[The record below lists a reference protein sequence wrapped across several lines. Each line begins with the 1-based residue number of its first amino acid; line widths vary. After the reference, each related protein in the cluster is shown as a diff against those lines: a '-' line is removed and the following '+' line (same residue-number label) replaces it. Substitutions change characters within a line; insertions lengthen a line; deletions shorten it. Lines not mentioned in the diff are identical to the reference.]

1 MEGNSGGGG
10 GGGGGND
17 VELLCKT
24 LQVEHK
30 LFYFDLKENPRG
42 RYLKISEKTSATRS
56 TIIVPFS
63 GISWFLDLFNYYVNS
78 DDQDLFSKELQ
89 LDTKVFYFDI
99 GENRRGRFLK
109 CLQCEFDGKK
119 GVKDVE
125 DQIKFVLEVL
135 GLSSSSLSQYFTLN
149 PGLSPPVTVAHS
161 DPNSTAPSATSAA
174 SVSPSASGS
183 AESRSESSVSHSHPT
198 ASTSHNAFTSSTSDC
213 DANQHSSA
221 GPVSTVS
228 EASVSRNRSTIIVP
242 AGSSR
247 DEGWAAFRNIL
258 AEINEASRLFILPN
272 QQNSESSEHLVGL
285 SDDVGAGF
293 ISGHS
298 TQPATSSELNVDRSV
313 DLPPQDEIGNLGV
326 SKVIRADQKRFFFD
340 LGSNNRGHFLRIS
353 EVAGSDRS
361 SIILPLSGLKQFHE
375 IVGHFVEI
383 TKDRIEGMAVANVRT
398 IDPPQR

>member
-1 MEGNSGGGG
+1 MEGNSGGVGG
-10 GGGGGND
+10 GGAVAVAGVGAGATTVGGGAGGGGND

-78 DDQDLFSKELQ
+78 DDQDVFSKELQ

-109 CLQCEFDGKK
+109 
-119 GVKDVE
+119 
-125 DQIKFVLEVL
+125 
-135 GLSSSSLSQYFTLN
+135 
-149 PGLSPPVTVAHS
+149 
-161 DPNSTAPSATSAA
+161 
-174 SVSPSASGS
+174 
-183 AESRSESSVSHSHPT
+183 
-198 ASTSHNAFTSSTSDC
+198 
-213 DANQHSSA
+213 
-221 GPVSTVS
+221 VS

-242 AGSSR
+242 AGSAR

-272 QQNSESSEHLVGL
+272 QQSSEPSERLVGL

-298 TQPATSSELNVDRSV
+298 SQTAPPSELNVDRSAE
-313 DLPPQDEIGNLGV
+313 LPAQDEIGNMGV

-383 TKDRIEGMAVANVRT
+383 TKDRIEGMTGANVRT
-398 IDPPQR
+398 VDSPQR

>member
-1 MEGNSGGGG
+1 MKRMEGNSGGGG
-10 GGGGGND
+10 AGAGGSGGVTGGGAGGGGGND
-17 VELLCKT
+17 VELVCKT

-56 TIIVPFS
+56 TIIVPSS

-78 DDQDLFSKELQ
+78 DDHELFSKELQ
-89 LDTKVFYFDI
+89 LDSKVFYFDI

-109 CLQCEFDGKK
+109 
-119 GVKDVE
+119 
-125 DQIKFVLEVL
+125 
-135 GLSSSSLSQYFTLN
+135 
-149 PGLSPPVTVAHS
+149 
-161 DPNSTAPSATSAA
+161 
-174 SVSPSASGS
+174 
-183 AESRSESSVSHSHPT
+183 
-198 ASTSHNAFTSSTSDC
+198 
-213 DANQHSSA
+213 
-221 GPVSTVS
+221 VS

-258 AEINEASRLFILPN
+258 AEINEASRLLILPN
-272 QQNSESSEHLVGL
+272 QQGSEQSEHLVGL

-293 ISGHS
+293 ISGHGS
-298 TQPATSSELNVDRSV
+298 QPAPASELNVDRSV
-313 DLPPQDEIGNLGV
+313 DLPAQDEIGNMGV

-383 TKDRIEGMAVANVRT
+383 TKDRIEGMTGASVR
-398 IDPPQR
+398 IVDPPQR

>member
-10 GGGGGND
+10 GGTGAAGAGSGGAAGGGIGND

-78 DDQDLFSKELQ
+78 EDQDVFSKELQ

-99 GENRRGRFLK
+99 GQNRRGRFLK
-109 CLQCEFDGKK
+109 
-119 GVKDVE
+119 
-125 DQIKFVLEVL
+125 
-135 GLSSSSLSQYFTLN
+135 
-149 PGLSPPVTVAHS
+149 
-161 DPNSTAPSATSAA
+161 
-174 SVSPSASGS
+174 
-183 AESRSESSVSHSHPT
+183 
-198 ASTSHNAFTSSTSDC
+198 
-213 DANQHSSA
+213 
-221 GPVSTVS
+221 VS

-242 AGSSR
+242 AGSTR

-272 QQNSESSEHLVGL
+272 QASSEPSERLVGL

-298 TQPATSSELNVDRSV
+298 SQPAPSSDLNVDRSV
-313 DLPPQDEIGNLGV
+313 ELPAQDEIGNMGV

-383 TKDRIEGMAVANVRT
+383 TKDRIEGMTGANVRT
-398 IDPPQR
+398 VDPPQR

>member
-1 MEGNSGGGG
+1 MEGNSGGVGGGGGAIAGGG

-78 DDQDLFSKELQ
+78 DDQDVSSKELQ

-109 CLQCEFDGKK
+109 
-119 GVKDVE
+119 
-125 DQIKFVLEVL
+125 
-135 GLSSSSLSQYFTLN
+135 
-149 PGLSPPVTVAHS
+149 
-161 DPNSTAPSATSAA
+161 
-174 SVSPSASGS
+174 
-183 AESRSESSVSHSHPT
+183 
-198 ASTSHNAFTSSTSDC
+198 
-213 DANQHSSA
+213 
-221 GPVSTVS
+221 VS

-242 AGSSR
+242 AGSTR

-272 QQNSESSEHLVGL
+272 QQQSSESSERLVGL

-298 TQPATSSELNVDRSV
+298 SQTVPTSELNIDRSTE
-313 DLPPQDEIGNLGV
+313 LPAQDEIGNMGV

-340 LGSNNRGHFLRIS
+340 LGNNNRGHFLRIS

-383 TKDRIEGMAVANVRT
+383 TKDRIEGMTGANVRT
-398 IDPPQR
+398 VDPPQR

>member
-10 GGGGGND
+10 ADRGGND

-56 TIIVPFS
+56 TIIVPSS

-78 DDQDLFSKELQ
+78 DDNDLFSKELQ

-109 CLQCEFDGKK
+109 
-119 GVKDVE
+119 
-125 DQIKFVLEVL
+125 
-135 GLSSSSLSQYFTLN
+135 
-149 PGLSPPVTVAHS
+149 
-161 DPNSTAPSATSAA
+161 
-174 SVSPSASGS
+174 
-183 AESRSESSVSHSHPT
+183 
-198 ASTSHNAFTSSTSDC
+198 
-213 DANQHSSA
+213 
-221 GPVSTVS
+221 VS

-242 AGSSR
+242 AGSTR

-258 AEINEASRLFILPN
+258 ADINEASRLFVLPN
-272 QQNSESSEHLVGL
+272 QQSSEPSERLVGL

-293 ISGHS
+293 ISGHI
-298 TQPATSSELNVDRSV
+298 QPASTSELKVDRSV
-313 DLPPQDEIGNLGV
+313 ELPAQDEIGNMGV

-383 TKDRIEGMAVANVRT
+383 TKDRIEGMSGANVRT
-398 IDPPQR
+398 VDPPQR

>member
-1 MEGNSGGGG
+1 MEGNSGGVGGGASGSGG

-17 VELLCKT
+17 VELMCKT

-63 GISWFLDLFNYYVNS
+63 GISWFLDLFNYYVNNS
-78 DDQDLFSKELQ
+78 ADDQDLFSKELQ

-109 CLQCEFDGKK
+109 
-119 GVKDVE
+119 
-125 DQIKFVLEVL
+125 
-135 GLSSSSLSQYFTLN
+135 
-149 PGLSPPVTVAHS
+149 
-161 DPNSTAPSATSAA
+161 
-174 SVSPSASGS
+174 
-183 AESRSESSVSHSHPT
+183 
-198 ASTSHNAFTSSTSDC
+198 
-213 DANQHSSA
+213 
-221 GPVSTVS
+221 VS

-258 AEINEASRLFILPN
+258 AEINEASRLFMLPN
-272 QQNSESSEHLVGL
+272 QQSSETSERLVGL

-298 TQPATSSELNVDRSV
+298 SQSVTTSELNVDRSV
-313 DLPPQDEIGNLGV
+313 ELPPQDEIGNAV
-326 SKVIRADQKRFFFD
+326 SKVIRVDQKRFFFD

-353 EVAGSDRS
+353 EVAGNDRS

-383 TKDRIEGMAVANVRT
+383 TKDRIEGMTGANVRT
-398 IDPPQR
+398 VDPLQR

>member
-1 MEGNSGGGG
+1 MEGNSGGGSGSGAAAAG

-17 VELLCKT
+17 VELMCKT

-63 GISWFLDLFNYYVNS
+63 GISWFLDLFNHYVDNS
-78 DDQDLFSKELQ
+78 ADDQDLFSKELQ

-109 CLQCEFDGKK
+109 
-119 GVKDVE
+119 
-125 DQIKFVLEVL
+125 
-135 GLSSSSLSQYFTLN
+135 
-149 PGLSPPVTVAHS
+149 
-161 DPNSTAPSATSAA
+161 
-174 SVSPSASGS
+174 
-183 AESRSESSVSHSHPT
+183 
-198 ASTSHNAFTSSTSDC
+198 
-213 DANQHSSA
+213 
-221 GPVSTVS
+221 VS
-228 EASVSRNRSTIIVP
+228 EASVSRNRSTIIIP

-258 AEINEASRLFILPN
+258 AEINEASRLFLLPN
-272 QQNSESSEHLVGL
+272 QQSSETSEQLVGL

-298 TQPATSSELNVDRSV
+298 SQSPAPTSELNVDRSV

-326 SKVIRADQKRFFFD
+326 SKVIRVDQKRFFFD

-353 EVAGSDRS
+353 EVAGNDRS

-383 TKDRIEGMAVANVRT
+383 TKDRIEGMTGANIRT
-398 IDPPQR
+398 IDPPRR

>member
-1 MEGNSGGGG
+1 MEGNS
-10 GGGGGND
+10 GGND

-42 RYLKISEKTSATRS
+42 RYLKISEKTSVNRS
-56 TIIVPFS
+56 TIIVPVN

-78 DDQDLFSKELQ
+78 DEQDAFSKELQ

-109 CLQCEFDGKK
+109 
-119 GVKDVE
+119 
-125 DQIKFVLEVL
+125 
-135 GLSSSSLSQYFTLN
+135 
-149 PGLSPPVTVAHS
+149 VA
-161 DPNSTAPSATSAA
+161 
-174 SVSPSASGS
+174 
-183 AESRSESSVSHSHPT
+183 
-198 ASTSHNAFTSSTSDC
+198 
-213 DANQHSSA
+213 
-221 GPVSTVS
+221 
-228 EASVSRNRSTIIVP
+228 EASVNRNRSTIIVP
-242 AGSSR
+242 AGSAR

-272 QQNSESSEHLVGL
+272 QKNSEPAEHIVGL

-293 ISGHS
+293 ISGHG
-298 TQPATSSELNVDRSV
+298 TQPAPASDLNVDRTV
-313 DLPPQDEIGNLGV
+313 DLPSQDEIGGIGV

-353 EVAGSDRS
+353 EVAGADRS

-375 IVGHFVEI
+375 MVGHFVEI
-383 TKDRIEGMAVANVRT
+383 TKDRLEGMTGANVRT
-398 IDPPQR
+398 VEPPQR

>member
-1 MEGNSGGGG
+1 MEGNSSGGGG
-10 GGGGGND
+10 D

-63 GISWFLDLFNYYVNS
+63 GISWFLDLFNYYCSSNS
-78 DDQDLFSKELQ
+78 SDNNNDQDVLSKELQ

-109 CLQCEFDGKK
+109 
-119 GVKDVE
+119 
-125 DQIKFVLEVL
+125 
-135 GLSSSSLSQYFTLN
+135 
-149 PGLSPPVTVAHS
+149 
-161 DPNSTAPSATSAA
+161 
-174 SVSPSASGS
+174 
-183 AESRSESSVSHSHPT
+183 
-198 ASTSHNAFTSSTSDC
+198 
-213 DANQHSSA
+213 
-221 GPVSTVS
+221 VS
-228 EASVSRNRSTIIVP
+228 EASVSRNRSTIIIP
-242 AGSSR
+242 AGSTH

-258 AEINEASRLFILPN
+258 ADINEASRHFMLPN
-272 QQNSESSEHLVGL
+272 QQTSEPSEHLVGL

-298 TQPATSSELNVDRSV
+298 SQPASASDLNVDRSV
-313 DLPPQDEIGNLGV
+313 ELPAQDEIGNMGV
-326 SKVIRADQKRFFFD
+326 SKVIRVDQKRFFFD

-383 TKDRIEGMAVANVRT
+383 TKDRIEGMTGASVRT
-398 IDPPQR
+398 VDPPQR